1 MGFSLPLGPALGVG
15 DGAWPED
22 RLQIALPGDQREG
35 FPFQEAAPFPPF
47 ACRSRSKCSLKR
59 SVLHVDAC
67 LLEKMLGPNRAL
79 LTAFQ
84 REFQV
89 QLQMGEPDPE
99 GKVEVS
105 IVGRQWN
112 PKRAKKM
119 IQSLTGKS
127 QRKRYGGLMGQVV
140 GAAERAVLRG
150 L

>member
-1 MGFSLPLGPALGVG
+1 MGFSLPLGPPLSVG

-22 RLQIALPGDQREG
+22 PPQVALPRDQREG

-47 ACRSRSKCSLKR
+47 ASRSRSRSSLKP

-79 LTAFQ
+79 LPAFQ

-89 QLQMGEPDPE
+89 QLQTGEPDPE

-105 IVGRQWN
+105 IVGRHWN

-119 IQSLTGKS
+119 IQSLTGRS
-127 QRKRYGGLMGQVV
+127 RRKRYGG
-140 GAAERAVLRG
+140 
-150 L
+150 